1 MEQNKTLKEPLVL
14 DKIELLLPPRLTLK
28 VVAIATERGQTI
40 NDILLE
46 AVANYIEQS
55 HQ

>member
-1 MEQNKTLKEPLVL
+1 MDQNKMLDEPLVL

-28 VVAIATERGQTI
+28 IAAIATERGQTI

-46 AVANYIEQS
+46 AVVEYIEKN
-55 HQ
+55 HH